1 MTGTSEQKIH
11 QNRHFADVY
20 EYSGNHLIPTT
31 IRLTSFNSQGVYSAD
46 VPPETVSFR
55 ALTKP
60 DCINWFKVEGLMNA
74 PTITRLLE
82 EMGFQNQDAREILTP
97 AHVVK
102 IDNSGSHILI
112 ILNNCTFQS
121 SRQIYS
127 EHVCL
132 VATGNT
138 IISFTETHERL
149 FEHVAEAIEAN
160 VMNIRGQ
167 QSGLLLAFLLNSVI
181 ADLIDSA
188 VKVEKMLEKMED
200 TLLNRQYNYK
210 SVGRKL
216 QGCRHAHMIIRKN
229 TEPLK
234 KEFHKLVRPTDY
246 IIDEKL
252 VPIFDDLSDQLEYII
267 QTSCN
272 STELLSSL
280 VDLYGSNNDLRA
292 NFIMQRLTVVSTLFI
307 PITFLVGVWG
317 MNFQY
322 MPELALRYG
331 YPISWLIIL
340 ATAAGSW
347 YYMKKKNWF

>member
-1 MTGTSEQKIH
+1 M
-11 QNRHFADVY
+11 D
-20 EYSGNHLIPTT
+20 
-31 IRLTSFNSQGVYSAD
+31 
-46 VPPETVSFR
+46 
-55 ALTKP
+55 
-60 DCINWFKVEGLMNA
+60 A

-102 IDNSGSHILI
+102 IDNNGSHILI
-112 ILNNCTFQS
+112 ILNNCTFQIILNNCTFQS
-121 SRQIYS
+121 SRQIFS

-138 IISFTETHERL
+138 IISFTETYGQL
-149 FEHVAEAIEAN
+149 FEHEADAIEGN

-234 KEFHKLVRPTDY
+234 KEFHKLVKPTTH

-272 STELLSSL
+272 STELLTSL
-280 VDLYGSNNDLRA
+280 VDLYASNNDLRA

-307 PITFLVGVWG
+307 PITFLVGLWG
-317 MNFQY
+317 MNFHY
-322 MPELALRYG
+322 MPELSLKYG

-340 ATAAGSW
+340 TTAGGSW